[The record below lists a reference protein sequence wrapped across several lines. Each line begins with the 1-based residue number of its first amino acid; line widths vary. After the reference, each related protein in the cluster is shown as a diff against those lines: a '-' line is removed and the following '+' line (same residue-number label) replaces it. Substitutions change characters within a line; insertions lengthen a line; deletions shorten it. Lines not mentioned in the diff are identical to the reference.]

1 MSAPVLSWPTF
12 DSADALAPIAPRL
25 ANLIRMLA
33 SDKDG
38 EVLAAVAALKRTL
51 AGSGADLHT
60 LAARVE
66 SANSPGGRRWVRSLD
81 SGAKCGYRRSR
92 PLIPI

>member
-1 MSAPVLSWPTF
+1 LRVSKIRGGLDDERPVVSWPTF
-12 DSADALAPIAPRL
+12 DSVDALAPIAPRL

-60 LAARVE
+60 LAASVE
-66 SANSPGGRRWVRSLD
+66 SANSPGGRRWVRSA
-81 SGAKCGYRRSR
+81 SSE
-92 PLIPI
+92 